1 MKKINWYLISNIAVI
16 LSMITVLIG
25 FTFLATQLKN
35 YKNRIEALEVQYKI
49 IEQDIEDNYKID
61 PEIKVV
67 NNE

>member
-35 YKNRIEALEVQYKI
+35 YKNRIEALELQYKM
-49 IEQDIEDNYKID
+49 IEQDIEDNYEID
-61 PEIKVV
+61 QGIKVV